1 MTYDRA
7 EIMRHAHRLRRE
19 QGMTLQE
26 AMKTAWA
33 MAKQQ
38 IIVPRQQEAG
48 MWAALRRYGFD
59 PDRLTVKVKNCIV
72 LGMQYIHRLNQRRK
86 TPRISK
92 TQVVIEKWAYGD
104 STLNARRGR
113 DGVWRVPEIR

>member
-33 MAKQQ
+33 MAKQ
-38 IIVPRQQEAG
+38 PRQQEAG

-59 PDRLTVKVKNCIV
+59 PDRLTVKAKNCIV

-86 TPRISK
+86 TPRISPMRA
-92 TQVVIEKWAYGD
+92 VMEKYAYHGA
-104 STLNARRGR
+104 LNAQKGK